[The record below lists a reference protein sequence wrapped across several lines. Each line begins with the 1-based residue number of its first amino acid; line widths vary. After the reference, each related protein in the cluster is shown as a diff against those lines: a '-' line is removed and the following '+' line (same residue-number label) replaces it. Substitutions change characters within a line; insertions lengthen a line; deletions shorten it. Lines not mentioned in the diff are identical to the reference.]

1 MAQTAGEL
9 GRRKLQTQG
18 QKQQHDTDGRTGS
31 DELTGG
37 GHPKMPPLPND
48 KPANKYTGI
57 GDNAN
62 RRATAPSTASTANR
76 TPSSNN
82 SALETSTGSALFDD
96 LFDPGDPVLG
106 ADHDEDISGSQ
117 HISRARRGQHILV
130 THDRHNRRAGTGART
145 GITQRPVHKQATRP
159 DVNLTGLKPGHLTR
173 QLGKSLG
180 DPRRTRI

>member
-1 MAQTAGEL
+1 MVAQTAGEL

-96 LFDPGDPVLG
+96 LFDPGDPSSVPITMRTSPARSTSVG
-106 ADHDEDISGSQ
+106 PGEANTSSSRTIATIDAPVRV
-117 HISRARRGQHILV
+117 RARVSPSGRSTNKLP
-130 THDRHNRRAGTGART
+130 ARM
-145 GITQRPVHKQATRP
+145 
-159 DVNLTGLKPGHLTR
+159 
-173 QLGKSLG
+173 
-180 DPRRTRI
+180 